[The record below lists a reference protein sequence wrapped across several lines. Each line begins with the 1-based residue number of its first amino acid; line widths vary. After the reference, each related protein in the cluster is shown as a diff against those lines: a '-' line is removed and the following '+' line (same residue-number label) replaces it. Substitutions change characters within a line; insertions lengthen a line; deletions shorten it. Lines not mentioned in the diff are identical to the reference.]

1 MENKNEKMAA
11 ETEAGMKSPKNS
23 QNILS
28 RLKIDPGLIKY
39 GLIVLSILGLSA
51 GLYYWH
57 ATNQRAYSDKA
68 EIFAPL
74 ITLSPERQSVLQKIM
89 VKNGEQIS
97 ANQIVAKL
105 DGGEF
110 IRAETDGVVVSVND
124 QAGKLF
130 SPGSPVVTI
139 INPDDLRLIVHVAE
153 NKGLNSIRVGQKA
166 IFSVDA
172 FGSRKFNG
180 VVEEIS
186 QTSDQSSAVFSISD
200 KRDEKYFSIK
210 VKYSGYP
217 ELLNGMSA
225 KAWIYK

>member
-1 MENKNEKMAA
+1 MEDQKGKKTPVEGAKV
-11 ETEAGMKSPKNS
+11 P
-23 QNILS
+23 
-28 RLKIDPGLIKY
+28 RFKIAPRTIKY
-39 GLIVLSILGLSA
+39 GLTILSILVLSIGA
-51 GLYYWH
+51 YYWYSSG
-57 ATNQRAYSDKA
+57 QKVYSDKA

-74 ITLSPERQSVLQKIM
+74 IALSPEKQGILQKVM
-89 VKNGEQIS
+89 VKNGDQVS

-110 IRAETDGVVVSVND
+110 IRAETDGIIVNIND

-130 SPGSPVVTI
+130 SPGVPVVTM
-139 INPDDLRLIVHVAE
+139 INPDDLRLVVHVAE
-153 NKGLNSIRVGQKA
+153 NKGLNSIRAGQEA
-166 IFSVDA
+166 VFTVDA
-172 FGSRKFNG
+172 FNSRKFNG

-186 QTSDQSSAVFSISD
+186 QTSDQSSVVFSISD

-210 VKYSGYP
+210 VRYGDYP